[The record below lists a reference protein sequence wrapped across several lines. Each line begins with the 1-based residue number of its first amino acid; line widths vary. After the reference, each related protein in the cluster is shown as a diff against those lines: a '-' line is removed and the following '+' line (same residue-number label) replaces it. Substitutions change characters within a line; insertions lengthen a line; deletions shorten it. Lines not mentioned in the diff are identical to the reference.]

1 MTVKKTFTILWILFF
16 TCLLLA
22 FTLTG
27 ISYGQGKGEPTVKE
41 SKGEEAS
48 GAKATLAAPGKKRA
62 VSLSGSSVNKV
73 MPPPCTVTAVR
84 GTMVTLRDF
93 NGQMDTVE
101 VADSTGIKVGEKAV
115 VKNGNLTLGI
125 VPE

>member
-1 MTVKKTFTILWILFF
+1 MSAKKAFAVFGILFF
-16 TCLLLA
+16 TCLLMA
-22 FTLTG
+22 FSLTG
-27 ISYGQGKGEPTVKE
+27 ISYGQAKGEPTVKA

-48 GAKATLAAPGKKRA
+48 NAKTTLAAQGKKRA
-62 VSLSGSSVNKV
+62 IPLSGSSINKV
-73 MPPPCTVTAVR
+73 LPPPCTVTAVR

-93 NGQMDTVE
+93 NGQLDTVE
-101 VADSTGIKVGEKAV
+101 VADATGIKVGEKGV